1 MKVISILNYK
11 GGVGKTTF
19 TVSTSQALAL
29 AGFRVLAI
37 DNDGQHNLSLLL
49 GNKAYRPNIRD
60 VYLSSLGNA
69 GKNFMHSIRETGL
82 KNLHI
87 VTSQSGLCSS
97 EVKDHFILQKTFLF
111 CALYKFYDFVLIDNG
126 PGLDILQEAAIH
138 ASDEIFMPTELSYF
152 AINGIQDIHRIIS
165 NKFRNECY
173 ISKIIPNFYKNTK
186 SHKKYLASLKELF
199 PGKVTNTTIP
209 YDTTFDECMR
219 EGKTLFINRLY
230 SKAAAYYLKLMH
242 ELFDLDE
249 EKTWEQVVEKRKNH
263 LSNDARKRY
272 YNRKTKERKEN
283 APPGELLRAF
293 PIKYDKKKT
302 TPDDIPQSATMTM

>member
-1 MKVISILNYK
+1 MKIISILNYK

-19 TVSTSQALAL
+19 TVSTCQALAL

-49 GNKAYRPNIRD
+49 GNKTYRPNIRD

-87 VTSQSGLCSS
+87 VTSQSGLCST
-97 EVKDHFILQKTFLF
+97 EVKDPFILQKTVLF
-111 CALYKFYDFVLIDNG
+111 CALYKFYDYILIDNG

-152 AINGIQDIHRIIS
+152 AVNGIKDLHRIVS
-165 NKFRNECY
+165 EKFRNECY
-173 ISKIIPNFYKNTK
+173 IAKIIPNFYKNTK
-186 SHKKYLASLKELF
+186 SQKKYLKNMRELF
-199 PGKVTNTTIP
+199 PGKVTNTAIP
-209 YDTTFDECMR
+209 FDNTFDECMR

-249 EKTWEQVVEKRKNH
+249 EKTWEQVVEKRKQR
-263 LSNDARKRY
+263 LRSEARKRY
-272 YNRKTKERKEN
+272 YKRQSNRRNLKPSTGN
-283 APPGELLRAF
+283 LLQAF
-293 PIKYDKKKT
+293 PMQYDKT
-302 TPDDIPQSATMTM
+302 DSSRDEIPQSVTMTM